1 MTLLLVALGGALGS
15 VLRYKIDGWV
25 QAGAGGAFPWGI
37 LVVNVT
43 GCFVAGLLM
52 TVLLE
57 RTSVSDEVRT
67 GLLVGVL
74 GGYTTFSTFSLQSLD
89 LADAG
94 LWGYVAVNVL
104 ASVAGALLAVW
115 LGQQLAR
122 L

>member
-57 RTSVSDEVRT
+57 RTSVPDEVRT

>member
-1 MTLLLVALGGALGS
+1 MTVLLVALGGALGS

-43 GCFVAGLLM
+43 GAFVAGLLM

-89 LADAG
+89 LANAG
-94 LWGYVAVNVL
+94 LWGYVVLNVL
-104 ASVAGALLAVW
+104 ASVTGALLAVW

>member
-1 MTLLLVALGGALGS
+1 VTLLLVALGGALGS

-94 LWGYVAVNVL
+94 LWGYVALNVL

-115 LGQQLAR
+115 LGQQVAR

>member
-94 LWGYVAVNVL
+94 LWGYVALNVL

-115 LGQQLAR
+115 LGQQVAR

>member
-57 RTSVSDEVRT
+57 RTAVSDEVRT

-94 LWGYVAVNVL
+94 LWGYVALNVL

>member
-25 QAGAGGAFPWGI
+25 QVGAGGAFPWGI

-43 GCFVAGLLM
+43 GAFVAGLLM

-89 LADAG
+89 LANAG
-94 LWGYVAVNVL
+94 LWGYVVLNVL
-104 ASVAGALLAVW
+104 ASVTGALLAVW

>member
-43 GCFVAGLLM
+43 GAFVAGLLM

-57 RTSVSDEVRT
+57 RTAVSDEVRT

-89 LADAG
+89 LANAG
-94 LWGYVAVNVL
+94 LWGYVVLNVL
-104 ASVAGALLAVW
+104 ASVTGALLAVW

>member
-89 LADAG
+89 LANAG
-94 LWGYVAVNVL
+94 LWGYVVLNVL
-104 ASVAGALLAVW
+104 ASVTGALLAVW

>member
-43 GCFVAGLLM
+43 GAFVAGLLM

-94 LWGYVAVNVL
+94 LWGYVALNVL
-104 ASVAGALLAVW
+104 ASVAGAMLAVW

>member
-37 LVVNVT
+37 LFVNVT

-52 TVLLE
+52 TFLLE

>member
-43 GCFVAGLLM
+43 GAFVAGLLM

-94 LWGYVAVNVL
+94 LWGYVALNVL

>member
-94 LWGYVAVNVL
+94 LWGYVALNVL

>member
-37 LVVNVT
+37 LFVNVT

-52 TVLLE
+52 TFLLE

-115 LGQQLAR
+115 LGQQVAR

>member
-57 RTSVSDEVRT
+57 RTAVSDEVRT

-94 LWGYVAVNVL
+94 LWGYVVLNVL
-104 ASVAGALLAVW
+104 ASVTGALLAVW

>member
-15 VLRYKIDGWV
+15 VLRYKIGGWV

-57 RTSVSDEVRT
+57 RTPVSDEVRT

-89 LADAG
+89 LANAG
-94 LWGYVAVNVL
+94 LWGYVALNVL

>member
-1 MTLLLVALGGALGS
+1 MTVLLVALGGALGS

-57 RTSVSDEVRT
+57 RTAVSDEVRT

-94 LWGYVAVNVL
+94 LWGYVALNVL

-115 LGQQLAR
+115 LGQQVAR

>member
-43 GCFVAGLLM
+43 GAFVAGLLM

-89 LADAG
+89 LANAG
-94 LWGYVAVNVL
+94 LWGYVVLNVL

>member
-25 QAGAGGAFPWGI
+25 QAGAGGVFPWGI
-37 LVVNVT
+37 LLVNVT

-94 LWGYVAVNVL
+94 LWGYVALNVL

>member
-43 GCFVAGLLM
+43 GAFVAGLLM

-89 LADAG
+89 LANAG
-94 LWGYVAVNVL
+94 LWGYVVLNVL
-104 ASVAGALLAVW
+104 ASVTGALLAVW

>member
-25 QAGAGGAFPWGI
+25 QAGAGGSFPWGI

-57 RTSVSDEVRT
+57 RTAVSDEVRT

-94 LWGYVAVNVL
+94 LWGYVLLNVL

-122 L
+122 F